1 MKPTLN
7 EDTPIFLQIADMI
20 KDDLVEGLLSEGE
33 QIPSTTELSNFYNIN
48 RATAQK
54 GIALLM
60 DEGIVAK
67 KRGIGVFI
75 AEDARDKLVNTRM
88 QDFSNSYIQN
98 MVKEAKRLNISKEEL
113 IRRVEQDYDN
123 HRYSE
128 HVV

>member
-88 QDFSNSYIQN
+88 QNFSNSYIQN

-123 HRYSE
+123 H
-128 HVV
+128 

>member
-7 EDTPIFLQIADMI
+7 GDTPIFLQIADMI

-54 GIALLM
+54 GITLLM

-75 AEDARDKLVNTRM
+75 AEDARDKLINTRM

-123 HRYSE
+123 H
-128 HVV
+128 

>member
-54 GIALLM
+54 GITLLM

-123 HRYSE
+123 H
-128 HVV
+128 

>member
-33 QIPSTTELSNFYNIN
+33 QIPSTTELSSFYNIN

-123 HRYSE
+123 H
-128 HVV
+128 

>member
-54 GIALLM
+54 GITLLM

-75 AEDARDKLVNTRM
+75 AEDARDKLINTRM

-123 HRYSE
+123 H
-128 HVV
+128 

>member
-7 EDTPIFLQIADMI
+7 DETPIFLQIADMI

-54 GIALLM
+54 GITLLV
-60 DEGIVAK
+60 DEGIVVK

-75 AEDARDKLVNTRM
+75 AEDARDKLVNIRM
-88 QDFSNSYIQN
+88 QAFSNSYIQN

-123 HRYSE
+123 H
-128 HVV
+128 

>member
-1 MKPTLN
+1 MKMKPTLN

-123 HRYSE
+123 H
-128 HVV
+128 

>member
-98 MVKEAKRLNISKEEL
+98 MVKEAKRLNISKAEL

-123 HRYSE
+123 H
-128 HVV
+128 

>member
-7 EDTPIFLQIADMI
+7 DETPIFLQIADMI

-33 QIPSTTELSNFYNIN
+33 QIPSTTELSNFYNNN

-54 GIALLM
+54 GITLLV
-60 DEGIVAK
+60 DEGIVVK

-88 QDFSNSYIQN
+88 QAFSNSYIQN

-123 HRYSE
+123 H
-128 HVV
+128 

>member
-7 EDTPIFLQIADMI
+7 DETPIFLQIADMI

-54 GIALLM
+54 GITLLV
-60 DEGIVAK
+60 DEGIVVK

-88 QDFSNSYIQN
+88 QTFSNSYIQN

-123 HRYSE
+123 H
-128 HVV
+128 

>member
-7 EDTPIFLQIADMI
+7 DETPIFLQIADMI

-54 GIALLM
+54 GITLLV
-60 DEGIVAK
+60 DEGIVVK

-88 QDFSNSYIQN
+88 QAFSNSYIQN

-123 HRYSE
+123 H
-128 HVV
+128 

>member
-98 MVKEAKRLNISKEEL
+98 MVNEAKRLNISKEEL

-123 HRYSE
+123 H
-128 HVV
+128 

>member
-88 QDFSNSYIQN
+88 QDFSNTYIQN
-98 MVKEAKRLNISKEEL
+98 MVKEAKRLNINKEEL
-113 IRRVEQDYDN
+113 IRRVAQDYDN
-123 HRYSE
+123 H
-128 HVV
+128 

>member
-7 EDTPIFLQIADMI
+7 DDTPIFLQIADMI
-20 KDDLVEGLLSEGE
+20 KDDLVEGLLSECE

-54 GIALLM
+54 GITLLM

-75 AEDARDKLVNTRM
+75 AEDARDKLINTRM

-123 HRYSE
+123 H
-128 HVV
+128 

>member
-113 IRRVEQDYDN
+113 IRRVEQDYNN
-123 HRYSE
+123 H
-128 HVV
+128 

>member
-98 MVKEAKRLNISKEEL
+98 MVKEAKRLNISKEEV

-123 HRYSE
+123 H
-128 HVV
+128 

>member
-7 EDTPIFLQIADMI
+7 DDTPIFLQIADMI

-54 GIALLM
+54 GITLLM
-60 DEGIVAK
+60 DEDIVAK

-75 AEDARDKLVNTRM
+75 AEDARDKLINTRM

-123 HRYSE
+123 H
-128 HVV
+128 

>member
-1 MKPTLN
+1 MKLTLN
-7 EDTPIFLQIADMI
+7 DETPIFLQIADMI

-54 GIALLM
+54 GITLLV
-60 DEGIVAK
+60 DEGIVVK

-88 QDFSNSYIQN
+88 QAFSNSYIQN

-123 HRYSE
+123 H
-128 HVV
+128 

>member
-54 GIALLM
+54 GITLLV
-60 DEGIVAK
+60 DEGIVVK

-88 QDFSNSYIQN
+88 QAFSNSYIQN

-123 HRYSE
+123 H
-128 HVV
+128 

>member
-7 EDTPIFLQIADMI
+7 DDTPIFLQIADMI

-54 GIALLM
+54 GITLLV
-60 DEGIVAK
+60 DEGIVVK

-88 QDFSNSYIQN
+88 QAFSNSYIQN

-123 HRYSE
+123 H
-128 HVV
+128 

>member
-60 DEGIVAK
+60 DEGIVTK
-67 KRGIGVFI
+67 RRGIGVFI

-88 QDFSNSYIQN
+88 QDFSNTYIQN
-98 MVKEAKRLNISKEEL
+98 MVKEAKRLNINKEEL
-113 IRRVEQDYDN
+113 IRRVAQDYDN
-123 HRYSE
+123 H
-128 HVV
+128 

>member
-7 EDTPIFLQIADMI
+7 EDTPIFFQIADMI

-60 DEGIVAK
+60 DEGIVSK

-123 HRYSE
+123 H
-128 HVV
+128 

>member
-1 MKPTLN
+1 MNIKPTLN
-7 EDTPIFLQIADMI
+7 DETPIFLQIADMI
-20 KDDLVEGLLSEGE
+20 KDDLVEGLLSEGV

-54 GIALLM
+54 GITLLV
-60 DEGIVAK
+60 DEGIVVK

-88 QDFSNSYIQN
+88 QAFSNSYIQN

-123 HRYSE
+123 H
-128 HVV
+128 

>member
-75 AEDARDKLVNTRM
+75 AEDTRDKLVNTRM

-123 HRYSE
+123 H
-128 HVV
+128 

>member
-7 EDTPIFLQIADMI
+7 DDTPIFLQIADMI

-60 DEGIVAK
+60 DEGIVTK
-67 KRGIGVFI
+67 RRGIGVFI

-88 QDFSNSYIQN
+88 QDFSNTYIQN
-98 MVKEAKRLNISKEEL
+98 MVKEAKRLNINKEEL
-113 IRRVEQDYDN
+113 IRRVAQDYDN
-123 HRYSE
+123 H
-128 HVV
+128 

>member
-7 EDTPIFLQIADMI
+7 DETPIFLQIADMI

-54 GIALLM
+54 GITLLV
-60 DEGIVAK
+60 DEGIVVK

-75 AEDARDKLVNTRM
+75 AEDAREKLVNTRM
-88 QDFSNSYIQN
+88 QTFSNSYIQN

-123 HRYSE
+123 H
-128 HVV
+128 

>member
-7 EDTPIFLQIADMI
+7 DETPIFLQIADMI

-54 GIALLM
+54 GIALLV
-60 DEGIVAK
+60 DEGIVVK

-88 QDFSNSYIQN
+88 QTFSNSYIQN

-113 IRRVEQDYDN
+113 VRRVEQDYDN
-123 HRYSE
+123 H
-128 HVV
+128 

>member
-7 EDTPIFLQIADMI
+7 DETPIFLQIADMI

-33 QIPSTTELSNFYNIN
+33 QIPSTTELSKFYNIN

-54 GIALLM
+54 GIALLV
-60 DEGIVAK
+60 DEGIVVK

-88 QDFSNSYIQN
+88 QTFSNSYIQN

-113 IRRVEQDYDN
+113 VRRVEQDYDN
-123 HRYSE
+123 H
-128 HVV
+128 

>member
-7 EDTPIFLQIADMI
+7 DDTPIFLQIADMI

-54 GIALLM
+54 GITLLM
-60 DEGIVAK
+60 DEGIVTK
-67 KRGIGVFI
+67 RRGIGVFI

-88 QDFSNSYIQN
+88 QDFSNTYIQN
-98 MVKEAKRLNISKEEL
+98 MVKEAKRLNINKEEL
-113 IRRVEQDYDN
+113 IRRVAQDYDN
-123 HRYSE
+123 H
-128 HVV
+128 

>member
-7 EDTPIFLQIADMI
+7 DETPIFLQIADMI

-54 GIALLM
+54 GITLLV
-60 DEGIVAK
+60 DEGIVVK

-75 AEDARDKLVNTRM
+75 AEDARGKLVNTRM
-88 QDFSNSYIQN
+88 QAFSNSYIQN

-123 HRYSE
+123 H
-128 HVV
+128 

>member
-113 IRRVEQDYDN
+113 IRRVEQDYDK
-123 HRYSE
+123 H
-128 HVV
+128 

>member
-1 MKPTLN
+1 MKPILN

-123 HRYSE
+123 H
-128 HVV
+128 

>member
-123 HRYSE
+123 H
-128 HVV
+128 

>member
-7 EDTPIFLQIADMI
+7 DETPIFLQIADMI

-54 GIALLM
+54 GITLLV
-60 DEGIVAK
+60 DEGIVVK
-67 KRGIGVFI
+67 KRGICSPS
-75 AEDARDKLVNTRM
+75 DKSPSTTRM
-88 QDFSNSYIQN
+88 QAFSNSYIQN

-123 HRYSE
+123 H
-128 HVV
+128 

>member
-7 EDTPIFLQIADMI
+7 DETPIFLQIADMI

-54 GIALLM
+54 GITLLV
-60 DEGIVAK
+60 DEGIVVK

-88 QDFSNSYIQN
+88 QAFSNSYIQN
-98 MVKEAKRLNISKEEL
+98 MVKEARRLNISKEEL

-123 HRYSE
+123 H
-128 HVV
+128 

>member
-54 GIALLM
+54 VL
-60 DEGIVAK
+60 
-67 KRGIGVFI
+67 
-75 AEDARDKLVNTRM
+75 
-88 QDFSNSYIQN
+88 
-98 MVKEAKRLNISKEEL
+98 
-113 IRRVEQDYDN
+113 
-123 HRYSE
+123 HC
-128 HVV
+128 

>member
-75 AEDARDKLVNTRM
+75 AEDARDKLINTRM

-123 HRYSE
+123 H
-128 HVV
+128 